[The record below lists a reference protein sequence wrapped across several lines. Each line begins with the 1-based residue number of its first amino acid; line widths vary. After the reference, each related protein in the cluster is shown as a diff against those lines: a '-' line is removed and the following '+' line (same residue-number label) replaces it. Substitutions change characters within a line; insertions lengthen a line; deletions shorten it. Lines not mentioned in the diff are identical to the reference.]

1 MKTMNDT
8 MIGTECMFSGF
19 APAALEKMGVKRRE
33 TYKFVNMSSDD
44 FFAGWTNPTDPLYY
58 FWYGRV
64 EGALRDDVNPTSML
78 WIDPSDEIA
87 FGLYM
92 WLSGV
97 GIGPWLH
104 FDQDHNF
111 YVQVSGTKRFT
122 LIPPWEYKKLYMY
135 PRVHPHW
142 HKSQVDFDNPDF
154 EKFPLFKE
162 VEALVA
168 DLVPGDVL
176 HVPAYWWHHVRSQ
189 SRSVSLASWSQS
201 GVFRKMRFGLYER
214 DMMFDRI
221 KDPMQKRAAFIKFV
235 QVIATRTLGSAEAA
249 SAFFKSLFAQRWAS
263 LAHLFKDV
271 NLTADVCP
279 PADTPVPS
287 EERLEPDVRFA
298 VESLETSQTKWDMP
312 DQGIGINRP
321 DMQAIRDMEL
331 GDYIEFVVAELLPAE
346 QISYFFEKCLST

>member
-1 MKTMNDT
+1 MKVMNDT

-19 APAALEKMGVKRRE
+19 APAALEKVGVKRRE
-33 TYKFVNMSSDD
+33 TFKFTNMSSDE
-44 FFAGWTNPTDPLYY
+44 FFSGWTNPSDPLYY

-64 EGALRDDVNPTSML
+64 EGAFKEDVSPSSLL

-87 FGLYM
+87 YGLYM

-122 LIPPWEYKKLYMY
+122 LIPPWEYRKLYMY

-142 HKSQVDFDNPDF
+142 HKSQVNFDRPDF
-154 EKFPLFKE
+154 AKFPLFAD

-176 HVPAYWWHHVRSQ
+176 HIPAYWWHHVRSQ

-214 DMMFDRI
+214 DMLFDRI
-221 KDPMQKRAAFIKFV
+221 KDSAEKRATFVKFIKRL
-235 QVIATRTLGSAEAA
+235 ASRTLGSDEKGATFLQELFHSRWSSLSSLFQDSVNQNLCPAA
-249 SAFFKSLFAQRWAS
+249 S
-263 LAHLFKDV
+263 
-271 NLTADVCP
+271 
-279 PADTPVPS
+279 TPTPS
-287 EERLEPDVRFA
+287 EDQLQPDIAFALDALE
-298 VESLETSQTKWDMP
+298 SCQTKWDMP

-331 GDYIEFVVAELLPAE
+331 GDYIEFVVAEQVPAD
-346 QISYFFEKCLST
+346 QIYFFIKDCFV